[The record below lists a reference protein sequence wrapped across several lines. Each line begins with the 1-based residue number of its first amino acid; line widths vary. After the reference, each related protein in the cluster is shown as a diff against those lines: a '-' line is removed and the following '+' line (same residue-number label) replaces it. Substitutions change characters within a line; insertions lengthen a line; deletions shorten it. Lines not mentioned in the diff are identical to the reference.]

1 MQLGIINQKGCRD
14 LGVVKTEETS
24 IKGMEADKS
33 GKGANTGLFYED
45 SQGQNVNRT
54 EGKTATPY
62 TEKCLRD
69 DEVSIQSKETKNIRP

>member
-33 GKGANTGLFYED
+33 GKGANTGLFCED
-45 SQGQNVNRT
+45 SQ
-54 EGKTATPY
+54 
-62 TEKCLRD
+62 L
-69 DEVSIQSKETKNIRP
+69 

>member
-1 MQLGIINQKGCRD
+1 MQPGITSQKSCRD

-45 SQGQNVNRT
+45 SQG
-54 EGKTATPY
+54 
-62 TEKCLRD
+62 
-69 DEVSIQSKETKNIRP
+69 